1 MHFNLHNEY
10 RLSPDLDQFGAFSYA
25 ETSEVSTYQH
35 PPIHYKRLENPDAVK
50 VLHPRCIPAGNIT
63 ITHYADIVDFMREA
77 SNVADLFPK
86 WMQQSSISFVNVDV
100 HQSVKKV
107 LEDGSVTYVKE
118 HTTIPSMEF
127 DQKYMSLYE
136 SESSYH
142 SLSSTEQYEDYENE
156 MKQVM
161 EEIESIGGQD
171 PENQNWSTIEAFQHL
186 DSHRYEMK
194 AQKDMPLMD
203 LERPMNSM

>member
-25 ETSEVSTYQH
+25 ETSEVSTYKH

-63 ITHYADIVDFMREA
+63 ITHYTDIEDYMGRVTD
-77 SNVADLFPK
+77 VADLFPK
-86 WMQQSSISFVNVDV
+86 WMNMSSIAFVNVDL
-100 HQSVKKV
+100 HQSTKKV
-107 LEDGSVTYVKE
+107 LKDGSVTYVKE

-161 EEIESIGGQD
+161 EAIDEEDWQ
-171 PENQNWSTIEAFQHL
+171 TVEAFQHL

>member
-25 ETSEVSTYQH
+25 ETSEVSTYKH

-63 ITHYADIVDFMREA
+63 ITHYTDIEDYMGRVTD
-77 SNVADLFPK
+77 VADLFPK
-86 WMQQSSISFVNVDV
+86 WMNMSSIAFVNVDL
-100 HQSVKKV
+100 HQSTKKV

-161 EEIESIGGQD
+161 EAIDKEDWQ
-171 PENQNWSTIEAFQHL
+171 TVEAFQHL

>member
-1 MHFNLHNEY
+1 
-10 RLSPDLDQFGAFSYA
+10 
-25 ETSEVSTYQH
+25 
-35 PPIHYKRLENPDAVK
+35 
-50 VLHPRCIPAGNIT
+50 
-63 ITHYADIVDFMREA
+63 
-77 SNVADLFPK
+77 
-86 WMQQSSISFVNVDV
+86 
-100 HQSVKKV
+100 
-107 LEDGSVTYVKE
+107 
-118 HTTIPSMEF
+118 MEF

-142 SLSSTEQYEDYENE
+142 SLSSTEQYEDYEKE

>member
-25 ETSEVSTYQH
+25 ETSEVSTYKH

-63 ITHYADIVDFMREA
+63 ITHYTDIEDYMGRVTD
-77 SNVADLFPK
+77 VADLFPK
-86 WMQQSSISFVNVDV
+86 WMSMSSIAFVNVDV
-100 HQSVKKV
+100 HQSTKKV

-161 EEIESIGGQD
+161 EAIDEEDWQ
-171 PENQNWSTIEAFQHL
+171 TVEAFQHL

>member
-1 MHFNLHNEY
+1 
-10 RLSPDLDQFGAFSYA
+10 
-25 ETSEVSTYQH
+25 
-35 PPIHYKRLENPDAVK
+35 
-50 VLHPRCIPAGNIT
+50 
-63 ITHYADIVDFMREA
+63 MREA

-142 SLSSTEQYEDYENE
+142 SLSSTEEYEDYENE

-171 PENQNWSTIEAFQHL
+171 PENQNWSTIEAFQYL